1 MNSKVVVEAWLA
13 DLTFPNYMDRLNDL
27 ARRFEQAHPDYE
39 IRIRGLNFPEMAETV
54 ARAAKT
60 GQQPA
65 IAEYYYTWTPNALD
79 VVDGAGRPVFTSVEK
94 AVAGRREI
102 LGEPVVVD
110 DVIPALRNLYTCRGD
125 MASLPTVGTSFH
137 LFTNVTLLRA
147 AGIEEIPQTW
157 QDLRV
162 ACERTVAVPG
172 GPPHGIVWANNGI
185 NFQHAMAVQGGQI
198 ADNGNGRLDRAERVD
213 LTTKE
218 MMAWVEFWRKL
229 HEDGLYH
236 YTGELADWT
245 GTLAL
250 FTNQQTAFRLSSSND
265 ILASAQAAKESGFEL
280 AVTRFPY
287 NAEVPY
293 QGNVAAGTSLWL
305 ADGLD
310 KATEDGALAFMQ
322 FLNSPRNAANRHQR
336 HSFIPVTQSSFD
348 LLERE
353 GWFAE
358 HPYHRAPN
366 DQLAMSV
373 GNPSS
378 VGALLGD
385 YFTIQEVM
393 CEAMHDVLVHGA
405 DSLERFT
412 QATAQ
417 AQELLDRYL
426 AEYPG
431 PSPEI
436 SARAS

>member
-1 MNSKVVVEAWLA
+1 
-13 DLTFPNYMDRLNDL
+13 
-27 ARRFEQAHPDYE
+27 
-39 IRIRGLNFPEMAETV
+39 
-54 ARAAKT
+54 
-60 GQQPA
+60 
-65 IAEYYYTWTPNALD
+65 
-79 VVDGAGRPVFTSVEK
+79 
-94 AVAGRREI
+94 
-102 LGEPVVVD
+102 
-110 DVIPALRNLYTCRGD
+110 VIPALRNLYTCRGD

-147 AGIEEIPQTW
+147 AGIDEIPQTW
-157 QDLRV
+157 QDLRA
-162 ACERTVAVPG
+162 ACERIVAVPG

-185 NFQHAMAVQGGQI
+185 NFQHAMAVQGGQL

-265 ILASAQAAKESGFEL
+265 ILASAQAAEESGFEL

-393 CEAMHDVLVHGA
+393 CEAMHDVLVHGV

-412 QATAQ
+412 RATAQ

-431 PSPEI
+431 PSPETQ
-436 SARAS
+436 ARAS